1 MSRSDPSLEE
11 REAALRRRWL
21 LKKEEASGSR
31 RGEANRL
38 ATVRIEQKTLRRPV
52 RRSNST

>member
-1 MSRSDPSLEE
+1 MSGNDPSLEE
-11 REAALRRRWL
+11 LEAALRRRWL

-31 RGEANRL
+31 RSEAKRL
-38 ATVRIEQKTLRRPV
+38 ATVRIEQKTLRRPA